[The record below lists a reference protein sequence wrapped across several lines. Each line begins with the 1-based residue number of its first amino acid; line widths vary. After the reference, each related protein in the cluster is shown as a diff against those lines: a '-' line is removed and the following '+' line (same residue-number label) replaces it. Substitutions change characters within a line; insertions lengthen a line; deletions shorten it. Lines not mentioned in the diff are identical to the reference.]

1 MIMNL
6 HAVSEYF
13 NYSNKIFIES
23 EEVEA
28 EEEGQE
34 LIVTEV

>member
-6 HAVSEYF
+6 HAVSEY